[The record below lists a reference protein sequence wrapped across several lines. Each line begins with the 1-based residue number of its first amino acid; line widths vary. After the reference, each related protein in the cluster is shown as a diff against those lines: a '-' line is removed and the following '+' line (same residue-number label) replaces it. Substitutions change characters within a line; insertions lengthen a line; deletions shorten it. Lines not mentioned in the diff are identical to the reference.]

1 MLKFALHTKAGSQT
15 IPYSP
20 LQLVIAG
27 WAARDEAAVKHHIDE
42 LAAIGVPPPSSVPL
56 FYRTAVSL
64 LTQSEKVEVLGPD
77 SSGEVEP
84 VVVSMDD
91 GLWLTVGSDHT
102 DRKAETQGVAL
113 SKQLCSKPIGGDL
126 WRLED
131 IASHWDAIEMR
142 AFVTIEGNRVLYQE
156 GALATLRP
164 PADLIPRFAQAGR
177 LPPGSVMFGGTLA
190 AIGGVRPAKRF
201 EMELTDPV
209 LGRAIRHAYDIQPLP
224 VVS

>member
-1 MLKFALHTKAGSQT
+1 MLQFTRRTRAGSQT
-15 IPYSP
+15 IVYSP
-20 LQLVIAG
+20 VQLVIAG

-56 FYRTAVSL
+56 FYRAAASL
-64 LTQSEKVEVLGPD
+64 LTQSETVEVLGPD

-84 VVVSMDD
+84 VVISMDG

-131 IASHWDAIEMR
+131 VASHWDALEMR
-142 AFVTIEGNRVLYQE
+142 AFITIEGNRVLYQE
-156 GALATLRP
+156 GALATLRS
-164 PADLIPRFAQAGR
+164 PADLIPRFARAGR
-177 LPPGSVMFGGTLA
+177 LSSGAVMFGGTLA
-190 AIGGVRPAKRF
+190 AIGGVRPANRF

-209 LGRAIRHAYDIQPLP
+209 LGRTIRHAYNIQPLP